1 VPRILLVF
9 GPRLVYS
16 CRDLI
21 DYRRFFV
28 VKQVII
34 ENPVINSPYKEPCR
48 HFRFSEETIADE
60 IIEVKGEKK
69 KGIEAKVS
77 TARHL

>member
-1 VPRILLVF
+1 M
-9 GPRLVYS
+9 
-16 CRDLI
+16 
-21 DYRRFFV
+21 
-28 VKQVII
+28 KQVII